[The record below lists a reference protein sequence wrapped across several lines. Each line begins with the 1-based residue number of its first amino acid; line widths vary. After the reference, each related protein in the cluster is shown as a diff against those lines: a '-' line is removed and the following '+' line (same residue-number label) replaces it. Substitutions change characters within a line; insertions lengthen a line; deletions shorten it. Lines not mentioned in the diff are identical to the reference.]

1 MNPTDLYP
9 YYPYF
14 LLVGISILVASGW
27 LLSRYHKQIQ
37 RNQEL
42 IRLNEDLGYDL
53 PDFLRQC
60 WPLLNEAG
68 FAGISWTLNWFG
80 TTLSDQ
86 HGKLEGNIIEKK
98 LEVQE
103 ISLFVNLYQA
113 KRGWEA
119 HHFNNALADS
129 FFLLVRMN
137 LWIKLGTV
145 QGAFEQTAKMTVFL
159 QHDVKNMVQLMSLT
173 VDQLEKAAPGQERN
187 LIVSLKQALP
197 AVRDRAQHM
206 LDALI
211 NNPGS
216 ASKVVEDNTQS
227 LEQVLRQTAEIYE
240 LPVEIKGG
248 AKVNIEPDRLQSIVD
263 NLLGNYSHQARKN
276 FRKNTDIRIELKNYD
291 NTVVVSMVDVN
302 GDPCLW
308 PERLFEP
315 FWSEHGTGRGIGL
328 YQAKQQASAV
338 GGDLSVNAKP
348 DRPLQFRLSLPITH

>member
-1 MNPTDLYP
+1 MTLTNIYLS
-9 YYPYF
+9 
-14 LLVGISILVASGW
+14 LILIGSSILLASAW
-27 LLSRYHKQIQ
+27 LLAKYHKQIQ
-37 RNQEL
+37 RSQEL

-68 FAGISWTLNWFG
+68 FMGISWELNWFG
-80 TTLSDQ
+80 TTLSDE
-86 HGKLEGNIIEKK
+86 HGRLEGSLIEKK

-113 KRGWEA
+113 KKNWEA
-119 HHFNNALADS
+119 QHFNNALADN

-159 QHDVKNMVQLMSLT
+159 QHDVKNMVQLMGLT
-173 VDQLEKAAPGQERN
+173 VDQLQKAVPGQERF
-187 LIVSLKQALP
+187 LIESLNEALP

-206 LDALI
+206 LDALKS
-211 NNPGS
+211 NPG
-216 ASKVVEDNTQS
+216 AVTKLEDDYSQQ
-227 LEQVLRQTAEIYE
+227 LEQVLKQTASIYE
-240 LPVEIKGG
+240 LPVTISGE
-248 AKVNIEPDRLQSIVD
+248 ARVNIEPDRLQSIVD

-276 FRKNTDIRIELKNYD
+276 IRQNTDIQIKLENRADAIIVNMTD
-291 NTVVVSMVDVN
+291 IN

-315 FWSEHGTGRGIGL
+315 FWSEHGSGRGIGL

-338 GGDLSVNAKP
+338 GGDLSVTAKP
-348 DRPLQFRLSLPITH
+348 DRPLQFILSLPLNL